1 MVTVTDGCVEF
12 VFFRPQAGHVE
23 VVGDFNDWR
32 QGELAMQ
39 PTGDGHW
46 RASLNLPAGVFRFRY
61 RADGEWFT
69 DYAAFGIE
77 PGEYGMDSIVR
88 VAQTSAARGS
98 PGVADRR
105 SA

>member
-1 MVTVTDGCVEF
+1 MVTVTDAKVHFE
-12 VFFRPQAGHVE
+12 FFRPQAHSVE
-23 VVGDFNDWR
+23 IVGDFNDWR

-39 PTGDGHW
+39 RDEDGHW
-46 RASLNLPAGVFRFRY
+46 RATLDLPAGVFRFRY

-77 PGEYGMDSIVR
+77 PGEYGMDSILLI
-88 VAQTSAARGS
+88 AETAARAGQAS
-98 PGVADRR
+98 RL